1 MDINIEE
8 LIKLLPE
15 GYQQAC
21 YETKAIERKRT
32 VQTPEELLVMCLYYI
47 YGSSLMETSQLAKM
61 NGTGKMSDVAFMKRF
76 TKSNGWFQWITKNIK
91 PGDMCHYQK
100 PGILQEY
107 NVTAT
112 DASDVYTKGA
122 VKQAWH
128 LHYALDLFSLNCQQY
143 KITDEKTGETLK
155 NFEIRKNDLILAD
168 RAYAT
173 ITGMEYCLENGGDFI
188 LRIRN
193 KAFNLYDPKGEQVL
207 LTDWLE
213 TLDGSACGKLFYY
226 RDSHKNYKPVR
237 ICALPKTEEEIKKEE
252 KRLKRKESKKQI
264 KISDDTKFSHRYM
277 FVATSLPETFTAED
291 ILSIYRLRWQ
301 VEMVFKRYKSILGAG
316 SVPVKTKEATE
327 AWINGKMMLALLIE
341 KFIGSVD
348 FSPSG
353 KSRKKQ
359 EHMERNQTGISVNFY
374 SGHSKN

>member
-1 MDINIEE
+1 M
-8 LIKLLPE
+8 
-15 GYQQAC
+15 
-21 YETKAIERKRT
+21 
-32 VQTPEELLVMCLYYI
+32 
-47 YGSSLMETSQLAKM
+47 
-61 NGTGKMSDVAFMKRF
+61 
-76 TKSNGWFQWITKNIK
+76 
-91 PGDMCHYQK
+91 
-100 PGILQEY
+100 
-107 NVTAT
+107 
-112 DASDVYTKGA
+112 
-122 VKQAWH
+122 
-128 LHYALDLFSLNCQQY
+128 FSLNCQQH

-155 NFEIRKNDLILAD
+155 NFEIRKKDLIIAG

-193 KAFNLYDPKGEQVL
+193 KAFNLYNAEREQVF
-207 LTDWLE
+207 LTDWLK
-213 TLDGSACGKLFYY
+213 TLDGGASCAMFYY
-226 RDSHKNYKPVR
+226 RDSQKNYKNVR

-252 KRLKRKESKKQI
+252 KRLKKKESKKQI

>member
-1 MDINIEE
+1 MDINVEE

-47 YGSSLMETSQLAKM
+47 YGASLLETSQLAKM

-76 TKSNGWFQWITKNIK
+76 AKSSRWFQWITKNIK

-100 PGILQEY
+100 PVILKEY
-107 NVTAT
+107 NVTAI
-112 DASDVYTKGA
+112 DASDVYTKSA

-155 NFEIRKNDLILAD
+155 NFEIRKKDLIIAD

-193 KAFNLYDPKGEQVL
+193 KAFNLYNAEREQVF
-207 LTDWLE
+207 LTDWLK
-213 TLDGSACGKLFYY
+213 TLDGDASCAMFYY
-226 RDSHKNYKPVR
+226 RDSQKNYKNVR

-252 KRLKRKESKKQI
+252 KRLKKKESKKQI

-301 VEMVFKRYKSILGAG
+301 MEMVFKRYKSILGAG

-374 SGHSKN
+374 SGHSPN

>member
-1 MDINIEE
+1 MNINIEE

-155 NFEIRKNDLILAD
+155 NFKIRKNDLILAD

-173 ITGMEYCLENGGDFI
+173 ITGMEYCLENDGDFI

-193 KAFNLYDPKGEQVL
+193 KAFHLYHAQGRQVL

-213 TLDGSACGKLFYY
+213 ILDGGASCAMFYY
-226 RDSHKNYKPVR
+226 RDSQKNYKPVR

-252 KRLKRKESKKQI
+252 KRLKRKESRKQI

-348 FSPSG
+348 FSPSEEN
-353 KSRKKQ
+353 RKKQ
-359 EHMERNQTGISVNFY
+359 EHMEGNQAGISVNFY
-374 SGHSKN
+374 SYNAKK

>member
-1 MDINIEE
+1 
-8 LIKLLPE
+8 
-15 GYQQAC
+15 
-21 YETKAIERKRT
+21 
-32 VQTPEELLVMCLYYI
+32 
-47 YGSSLMETSQLAKM
+47 
-61 NGTGKMSDVAFMKRF
+61 
-76 TKSNGWFQWITKNIK
+76 
-91 PGDMCHYQK
+91 
-100 PGILQEY
+100 
-107 NVTAT
+107 
-112 DASDVYTKGA
+112 
-122 VKQAWH
+122 
-128 LHYALDLFSLNCQQY
+128 
-143 KITDEKTGETLK
+143 
-155 NFEIRKNDLILAD
+155 
-168 RAYAT
+168 
-173 ITGMEYCLENGGDFI
+173 MEYCLENGGDFI

-316 SVPVKTKEATE
+316 SVPVKTKEAAE

-341 KFIGSVD
+341 KFIGSAD

-353 KSRKKQ
+353 ENRKKQ
-359 EHMERNQTGISVNFY
+359 EHMEGNQTGISVNFY
-374 SGHSKN
+374 SYNTKN